1 MIQRHPNERGIIHR
15 SDRLNKSSYS
25 HGGEL
30 AKQYGR
36 VNLRGIA
43 QETKYTKI
51 MIDAYPKRKMTVGK
65 TKFIEDMQ
73 RLLDVK

>member
-1 MIQRHPNERGIIHR
+1 MKRRHPNERGIIHR
-15 SDRLNKSSYS
+15 SDQLNKSSYN

-36 VNLRGIA
+36 VNLRSIA

-65 TKFIEDMQ
+65 TKFIKDMK
-73 RLLDVK
+73 RLLAVK